1 MLGAAAL
8 GAAGDLELTRATAWA
23 IGTELAAAGISLDLG
38 PVADVNSNPDNPV
51 IGTRSFGIDADQVAA
66 HVAAWVNGLQETGVG
81 ACAKHFP
88 GHGDTAQDSHVELPS
103 VGVGLST
110 LLARELVPF
119 AAAVAAGSV
128 AVMTSHIVL
137 PILDPSLPAT
147 LSPRVLRL
155 LREELGYDG
164 VIVSDALDMAGVS
177 SGRGIPEAAVLS
189 LAAGADLLC
198 LGAEKGAGVVRDVQA
213 AILRAVRAGRLAEE
227 RLVEAVARIDL
238 LPRAASG
245 PGHPLEVSPDAAAQ
259 QLAGARRATTVDG
272 VLPDL
277 HGARVVTALTAA
289 NIAVG
294 EVPWGLPSDHEITPD
309 SDPPTGS
316 GPIVLQVRDAHRRPE
331 VRSLVERV
339 AADGRRVVLL
349 EWGWPGPHDGVA
361 PRICARGYSR
371 PGAAAVVEVL
381 REAGWDR

>member
-1 MLGAAAL
+1 MSG
-8 GAAGDLELTRATAWA
+8 W
-23 IGTELAAAGISLDLG
+23 
-38 PVADVNSNPDNPV
+38 
-51 IGTRSFGIDADQVAA
+51 
-66 HVAAWVNGLQETGVG
+66 
-81 ACAKHFP
+81 
-88 GHGDTAQDSHVELPS
+88 
-103 VGVGLST
+103 ST

-147 LSPRVLRL
+147 LSPRVLGL

-164 VIVSDALDMAGVS
+164 VIVSDALDMAGVAP
-177 SGRGIPEAAVLS
+177 GRGIPEAAVLS
-189 LAAGADLLC
+189 LRLPGQTCCASGPRRERGSSATCRQRSSG
-198 LGAEKGAGVVRDVQA
+198 
-213 AILRAVRAGRLAEE
+213 AVRAGRLAEE

-245 PGHPLEVSPDAAAQ
+245 PGHPLEVSPDAAAE